1 MSLNNGFQLVTRP
14 RKRRV
19 HDEPDPSLILQG
31 KRTRIDSERVLKMR
45 NSEPAGKNAHSINRF
60 EALDNASESDDTG
73 DNENSDDVNSNAIHD
88 GDHQTESGSSID
100 SSDSSEES
108 RDVSNSEVRHY
119 NRQLCIKGMLIRN
132 VVATSSAKKDCSS
145 AAET

>member
-45 NSEPAGKNAHSINRF
+45 NSEPAGKNAQSINRF

-73 DNENSDDVNSNAIHD
+73 DNENSDDVNSNAI
-88 GDHQTESGSSID
+88 QTGSGSSID

-108 RDVSNSEVRHY
+108 RDVSNSEVCHY
-119 NRQLCIKGMLIRN
+119 NRQLYIKGMLIRN
-132 VVATSSAKKDCSS
+132 VVATSSAKKDRSS